1 MSDSSPIRIPFTSSP
16 SPSPPPESHAHENE
30 AHEGHSRS
38 LPLPPS
44 HLPSHIHPSHS
55 QTLPLRL
62 TYPMA
67 TDAPQQLV
75 PAPDFPTYYPPLPSD
90 HPPLPPHTHAPSS
103 KKCPFAA
110 THEFCPPQ
118 EGDVRSPCPALNTMA
133 NHGYIN
139 RSGKN
144 LTAAA
149 LTSALQKCYN
159 LSLPLA
165 IVLSYGGF
173 ILLHRYNFL
182 RPIDLKEVGK
192 HGYVE
197 HDASLVHRDTILGDA
212 QGENDNQNANGR
224 TLAET
229 TPTKPRSPIK
239 RLTASLSLP
248 ALPLPLKKEKKPV
261 YYAPTEIVP
270 EWVDAL
276 MLDARMLR
284 EDEEWAFKIMA
295 RDQQEFALG
304 EAKEKERS
312 EEKGK
317 EQGEEKG
324 EKGEGRKLGQ
334 NLAPLN
340 IGNTRAH
347 VNGTPANTPSA
358 PVIEPSPSGDGY
370 DVTMPAEHTAHAH
383 MHTASDASA
392 PSSLSSSAHS
402 TFSSALG
409 FAFLPMSAG
418 APSTAATTPAQTAPP
433 SPFGTVNAHGPG
445 KSLRVSLAMAGLDA
459 SAGGG
464 AQNGGSGTVIVDEH
478 EVVASP
484 TTMTASQTL
493 GRTLPTSNTNTNPN
507 TPPESS
513 THRTLLTAASV
524 SLSRIRREA
533 HSLAHST
540 LTRAGGAGRTGT
552 DGKVQGIDAV
562 HAEIARGEMAIVL
575 GMWEVEDYPGVRA
588 ASLGAEKRDGAEGEI
603 FPGVGR
609 AVARARHPRGVVPR
623 VDHVRAPAGRVAPDA
638 HAGAARHDEEEPGG
652 EAGDGAV

>member
-16 SPSPPPESHAHENE
+16 SPSPPPDSHAHENE

-38 LPLPPS
+38 LPLPSS
-44 HLPSHIHPSHS
+44 HLPPHAALTHSKSLPPSA
-55 QTLPLRL
+55 LP
-62 TYPMA
+62 YPMA
-67 TDAPQQLV
+67 ADAPQQLV
-75 PAPDFPTYYPPLPSD
+75 PAPDFPTYYPPLPAD
-90 HPPLPPHTHAPSS
+90 HPPLPPHAHADNS

-110 THEFCPPQ
+110 KHEFCPPQ

-182 RPIDLKEVGK
+182 RGIDLKEVGK

-197 HDASLVHRDTILGDA
+197 HDASLVHRDTILEN
-212 QGENDNQNANGR
+212 GENDNENANGR
-224 TLAET
+224 TLADSET
-229 TPTKPRSPIK
+229 APSEPPTKPQSKPRSPIK

-248 ALPLPLKKEKKPV
+248 ALPIPLKKEKKPV

-295 RDQQEFALG
+295 RDQQVFALG
-304 EAKEKERS
+304 EAKETSEKEKS
-312 EEKGK
+312 EK
-317 EQGEEKG
+317 EG

-347 VNGTPANTPSA
+347 VNGTPASTPSA

-383 MHTASDASA
+383 MHTASDATTAS
-392 PSSLSSSAHS
+392 PLSSSVHSAHS

-409 FAFLPMSAG
+409 SAFLPMSAG
-418 APSTAATTPAQTAPP
+418 STSTAATTPAQTAPP
-433 SPFGTVNAHGPG
+433 SPFGTVNAHGPE

-464 AQNGGSGTVIVDEH
+464 VQNGGSGTVIVDEH

-484 TTMTASQTL
+484 TTITQL
-493 GRTLPTSNTNTNPN
+493 PPLPLPNTLPTSNTNPN
-507 TPPESS
+507 TPSESS

-540 LTRAGGAGRTGT
+540 LTRTGGAGRTGT
-552 DGKVQGIDAV
+552 DGQVQGIDAV

-575 GMWEVEDYPGVRA
+575 GMWEVEDYPR
-588 ASLGAEKRDGAEGEI
+588 R
-603 FPGVGR
+603 PP
-609 AVARARHPRGVVPR
+609 ARTRHPRRVVPR
-623 VDHVRAPAGRVAPDA
+623 VDHVRAAAGRVAPDA